1 MEPKKLYQNLFPDY
15 IFIHGPSVIEKYFNM
30 EKIGDWYNT
39 NDIGYINKDGFLY
52 VLNRSNHVISGGENI
67 DIKEV
72 KQLLC
77 SHPNIE
83 KVFIKIIED
92 EEWGQQI
99 IAYIKSNDLNQ
110 NELKSWLKRK
120 VSNYKIPKEF
130 IFINDAN

>member
-1 MEPKKLYQNLFPDY
+1 
-15 IFIHGPSVIEKYFNM
+15 M

-39 NDIGYINKDGFLY
+39 NDIGYMNKDGFLY
-52 VLNRSNHVISGGENI
+52 VLNRANYAISGGENI

-72 KQLLC
+72 EQVLC
-77 SHPNIE
+77 SHPNVE

-99 IAYIKSNDLNQ
+99 IAYIKSNDIDE
-110 NELKSWLKRK
+110 NELKAWLKIK

-130 IFINDAN
+130 IFINDVN